1 MTTANNAKATKV
13 TLNSIVFAPA
23 PVLRELK
30 EGENYTKAE
39 LKAHEQEMGEYLRS
53 TSHDLAMYLVN
64 KTDNTDTIAKLFA
77 ATAEAIPSVLEEVRK
92 QREEEEAAKQ
102 AEREKAEEEKRRQAE
117 QEEKEL
123 QAKKEEMLKHMTDV
137 LGLDLDVA
145 KAAVETVAKKLN
157 VGSHTKNSYER
168 VTCTIEGN
176 QYDVPVRG
184 NMSQAL
190 KELAAKYGYA
200 DDREGFIE
208 KFRDEPAT
216 ANADESTAEA

>member
-1 MTTANNAKATKV
+1 MTTTNNAKATKV

-30 EGENYTKAE
+30 EGENYTKTE
-39 LKAHEQEMGEYLRS
+39 LKAHEKEMGEYLRT

-64 KTDNTDTIAKLFA
+64 KTDNTDTIVKLFA
-77 ATAEAIPSVLEEVRK
+77 ATAEAIPTVLAEVLK

-102 AEREKAEEEKRRQAE
+102 AEREKAEEEKRRLAE

-123 QAKKEEMLKHMTDV
+123 QAKKDEMLKHMTDV

-157 VGSHTKNSYER
+157 VGNHTKNSYER

-190 KELAAKYGYA
+190 KDLAAKYGFA
-200 DDREGFIE
+200 DDRDGFIE

-216 ANADESTAEA
+216 ADADKDTAEA

>member
-1 MTTANNAKATKV
+1 MTTTNNAKATKV

-30 EGENYTKAE
+30 EGESYTKTE
-39 LKAHEQEMGEYLRS
+39 LKAHEKEMGEYLRS

-64 KTDNTDTIAKLFA
+64 KTDNTDTIVKLFA
-77 ATAEAIPSVLEEVRK
+77 ATAEAIPAVLDEVIK
-92 QREEEEAAKQ
+92 QREEEEAAKA
-102 AEREKAEEEKRRQAE
+102 AEREKAEEEKRKQAE

-123 QAKKEEMLKHMTDV
+123 NAKKEQMLKHLTEV

-145 KAAVETVAKKLN
+145 KAAVETAGKKLATGN
-157 VGSHTKNSYER
+157 QAKNTYER

-190 KELAAKYGYA
+190 KDLAAKYGFA
-200 DDREGFIE
+200 DDRDGFIE

-216 ANADESTAEA
+216 ADADENTTEA

>member
-13 TLNSIVFAPA
+13 TLNSIVFAAA

-30 EGENYTKAE
+30 EGESYTKTE
-39 LKAHEQEMGEYLRS
+39 LKAHEKEMGQFIRN

-64 KTDNTDTIAKLFA
+64 KTDNVDVITKLFA
-77 ATAEAIPSVLEEVRK
+77 ATADAIPSVLDEVTK
-92 QREEEEAAKQ
+92 QREAEEKAK
-102 AEREKAEEEKRRQAE
+102 AEERAKAEEEKRKLLE

-123 QAKKEEMLKHMTDV
+123 QAKKEEMLKHLTDT
-137 LGLDLDVA
+137 LGIDLAVA
-145 KAAVETVAKKLN
+145 QAMVATAAKKLTSGN
-157 VGSHTKNSYER
+157 QAKNSYER

-190 KELAAKYGYA
+190 KDLAAKYGFA
-200 DDREGFIE
+200 DDRDGFIE

-216 ANADESTAEA
+216 ANADENTAEA

>member
-30 EGENYTKAE
+30 EGENYTKTE
-39 LKAHEQEMGEYLRS
+39 LKAHEKEMGEYLRS

-64 KTDNTDTIAKLFA
+64 KTDNIDTIVKLFA
-77 ATAEAIPSVLEEVRK
+77 ATAEAIPAVMDEVIK
-92 QREEEEAAKQ
+92 QREEEERAKEE
-102 AEREKAEEEKRRQAE
+102 AREKAEEEKRKLQEQA
-117 QEEKEL
+117 EKEL
-123 QAKKEEMLKHMTDV
+123 EQKKQEMLDTLTKTM
-137 LGLDLDVA
+137 GLDLAVA
-145 KAAVETVAKKLN
+145 QAMVATGIKNLATGN
-157 VGSHTKNSYER
+157 QAKNSYER

-190 KELAAKYGYA
+190 KDLAAKYGFA
-200 DDREGFIE
+200 DDRDGFIE

-216 ANADESTAEA
+216 ADADENTTEA

>member
-1 MTTANNAKATKV
+1 MTTTNNAKATKV

-30 EGENYTKAE
+30 DGESYTKTE
-39 LKAHEQEMGEYLRS
+39 LKAHEKEMGDYLRS

-64 KTDNTDTIAKLFA
+64 KTDNTDTIAKLFI
-77 ATAEAIPSVLEEVRK
+77 ATAEAIPTVLAEVLK

-123 QAKKEEMLKHMTDV
+123 QAKKDEMLKHMTDV

-157 VGSHTKNSYER
+157 VGNHTKNSYER

-190 KELAAKYGYA
+190 KDLAAKYGFA
-200 DDREGFIE
+200 DDRDGFIE

-216 ANADESTAEA
+216 ADADKDTAEA

>member
-1 MTTANNAKATKV
+1 MTTTNNAKATKV

-30 EGENYTKAE
+30 DGENYTKTE
-39 LKAHEQEMGEYLRS
+39 LKAHEKEMGEYLRS

-77 ATAEAIPSVLEEVRK
+77 ATAEAIPSVLAEVLK
-92 QREEEEAAKQ
+92 QREEEEAAKA
-102 AEREKAEEEKRRQAE
+102 AEREKAEEEKRRLAE

-123 QAKKEEMLKHMTDV
+123 QAKKEEMLKHLTDT
-137 LGLDLDVA
+137 LGLDLAVA
-145 KAAVETVAKKLN
+145 QAMVATAAKKLTTGN
-157 VGSHTKNSYER
+157 QAKNSYER

-190 KELAAKYGYA
+190 KDLAAKYGFA
-200 DDREGFIE
+200 DDRDGFIE

-216 ANADESTAEA
+216 ANADANTAEA

>member
-30 EGENYTKAE
+30 DGENYTKTE
-39 LKAHEQEMGEYLRS
+39 LKAHEKEMGEYLRS

-77 ATAEAIPSVLEEVRK
+77 ATAEAIPSVLAEVLK
-92 QREEEEAAKQ
+92 QREEEEAAKA
-102 AEREKAEEEKRRQAE
+102 AEREKAEEEKRRLAE

-123 QAKKEEMLKHMTDV
+123 QAKKEEMLKHLTDT
-137 LGLDLDVA
+137 LGLDLAVA
-145 KAAVETVAKKLN
+145 QAMVATAAKKLTTGN
-157 VGSHTKNSYER
+157 QAKNSYER

-190 KELAAKYGYA
+190 KDLAAKYGFA
-200 DDREGFIE
+200 DDRDGFIE

-216 ANADESTAEA
+216 ANADENTAEA

>member
-30 EGENYTKAE
+30 EGESYTKTE
-39 LKAHEQEMGEYLRS
+39 LKAHEKEMGEYLRS

-216 ANADESTAEA
+216 ANADENTAEA